1 MNNPVYLGLS
11 ILESNKILLYEF
23 WYDDVKPK
31 YGEKAKLCYMYT
43 AGFIV
48 YTKTDTIYKNITEDI
63 IWHNLIKC
71 VIKRKRKFESYKN
84 CLEATQLDDKINYIE
99 KNKIDIDGIKENHKE
114 FIKNNKS
121 ILITQ
126 QRFKKERH
134 NVLLKKLIRR
144 LTKLAIDL
152 IVNTGSTKIIA
163 R

>member
-1 MNNPVYLGLS
+1 M
-11 ILESNKILLYEF
+11 
-23 WYDDVKPK
+23 
-31 YGEKAKLCYMYT
+31 
-43 AGFIV
+43 
-48 YTKTDTIYKNITEDI
+48 
-63 IWHNLIKC
+63 IKC
-71 VIKRKRKFESYKN
+71 VIKRKGKFESYKN

>member
-1 MNNPVYLGLS
+1 M
-11 ILESNKILLYEF
+11 
-23 WYDDVKPK
+23 
-31 YGEKAKLCYMYT
+31 
-43 AGFIV
+43 
-48 YTKTDTIYKNITEDI
+48 
-63 IWHNLIKC
+63 IKC

-84 CLEATQLDDKINYIE
+84 CFEATQLDDKINYIE

>member
-1 MNNPVYLGLS
+1 M
-11 ILESNKILLYEF
+11 
-23 WYDDVKPK
+23 
-31 YGEKAKLCYMYT
+31 
-43 AGFIV
+43 
-48 YTKTDTIYKNITEDI
+48 
-63 IWHNLIKC
+63 IKC

-114 FIKNNKS
+114 VIKNNKS

>member
-1 MNNPVYLGLS
+1 M
-11 ILESNKILLYEF
+11 
-23 WYDDVKPK
+23 
-31 YGEKAKLCYMYT
+31 
-43 AGFIV
+43 
-48 YTKTDTIYKNITEDI
+48 
-63 IWHNLIKC
+63 IKC
-71 VIKRKRKFESYKN
+71 VIKRKRKYESYKN

>member
-1 MNNPVYLGLS
+1 M
-11 ILESNKILLYEF
+11 
-23 WYDDVKPK
+23 
-31 YGEKAKLCYMYT
+31 
-43 AGFIV
+43 
-48 YTKTDTIYKNITEDI
+48 
-63 IWHNLIKC
+63 IKC

-126 QRFKKERH
+126 QRFKNERH

-144 LTKLAIDL
+144 LTKLAIGMK
-152 IVNTGSTKIIA
+152 VNTGSTKTIA

>member
-1 MNNPVYLGLS
+1 M
-11 ILESNKILLYEF
+11 
-23 WYDDVKPK
+23 
-31 YGEKAKLCYMYT
+31 
-43 AGFIV
+43 
-48 YTKTDTIYKNITEDI
+48 
-63 IWHNLIKC
+63 IKC
-71 VIKRKRKFESYKN
+71 VIKRKRKFDSYKN

>member
-1 MNNPVYLGLS
+1 M
-11 ILESNKILLYEF
+11 
-23 WYDDVKPK
+23 
-31 YGEKAKLCYMYT
+31 
-43 AGFIV
+43 
-48 YTKTDTIYKNITEDI
+48 
-63 IWHNLIKC
+63 IKC

>member
-1 MNNPVYLGLS
+1 M
-11 ILESNKILLYEF
+11 
-23 WYDDVKPK
+23 
-31 YGEKAKLCYMYT
+31 
-43 AGFIV
+43 
-48 YTKTDTIYKNITEDI
+48 
-63 IWHNLIKC
+63 IKC

-84 CLEATQLDDKINYIE
+84 CLEATQLYDKINYIE
-99 KNKIDIDGIKENHKE
+99 KNKTDIDGIKENHKE
-114 FIKNNKS
+114 VIKNNKS